1 MSLRTEKVA
10 SVIKRIL
17 AQPISD
23 FAKESSAGIVT
34 ITDVRLSN
42 DLQIAKVYI
51 SVYAGKVTPAQFVT
65 MLDKKI
71 GEFRSYVG
79 AKVKLRFT
87 PELRFYIDDS
97 LDQIEH
103 IQKLL
108 DSVKKDASQ

>member
-10 SVIKRIL
+10 SVIKRTL

-23 FAKESSAGIVT
+23 YAKEVFAGLVT
-34 ITDVRLSN
+34 ITDVRLTN
-42 DLQIAKVYI
+42 DLQIAKVYL
-51 SVYAGKVTPAQFVT
+51 SVYAGKVTPAQFVN
-65 MLDKKI
+65 MLEKKV
-71 GEFRSYVG
+71 GELRSYVG
-79 AKVKLRFT
+79 SKVRLRFT